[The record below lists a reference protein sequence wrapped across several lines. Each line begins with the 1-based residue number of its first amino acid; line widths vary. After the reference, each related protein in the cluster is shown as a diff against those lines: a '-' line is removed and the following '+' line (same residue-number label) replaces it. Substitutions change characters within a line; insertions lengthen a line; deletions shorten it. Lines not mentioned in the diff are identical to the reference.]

1 MPRRVRGA
9 YVVRFASVT
18 QKPMTNAAIVAVDP
32 VRAEIAASL
41 KMFVDDATIVQIS
54 VAMAPPT
61 AAALTLGDTSFIA
74 LSPSDRNAKTVVNTS
89 YPAHVGKRERGRFGT
104 LIAQEVCVREARRGC
119 GAATRALVTQ
129 AEAMRNLDR

>member
-74 LSPSDRNAKTVVNTS
+74 LSPSDRNAKTVLNTW
-89 YPAHVGKRERGRFGT
+89 YPAHVGK
-104 LIAQEVCVREARRGC
+104 ARARSLGNTNRSGGLRARSSRGC
-119 GAATRALVTQ
+119 GAATRALVAQ
-129 AEAMRNLDR
+129 AEAMRNLD